1 MPVLLQVVGE
11 SSDPALIEQL
21 EKIYQDA
28 QPERLKLPVSL
39 KQKQEQEQETPL
51 SPTQFVQAILD
62 NPTYSFYCAL
72 FNERLIG
79 AVVIGQQDDIWS
91 LSHFCVRK
99 VTRRRRVGS
108 RLLEL
113 IALQG
118 KEQQQNLIAA
128 KQDLVAPDHIILQ
141 RMGYQLNEQ
150 DDYYQLTTSA

>member
-1 MPVLLQVVGE
+1 MPVLLQVVAE
-11 SSDPALIEQL
+11 TSDPALIEQL

-28 QPERLKLPVSL
+28 QPERLKLPAAL
-39 KQKQEQEQETPL
+39 DQHQESPL
-51 SPTQFVQAILD
+51 LPAQFVQAILD

-79 AVVIGQQDDIWS
+79 AVVIGQQDNVWS

-113 IALQG
+113 IALKG
-118 KEQQQNLIAA
+118 KEQQQNLIAV

>member
-39 KQKQEQEQETPL
+39 QKKQEQEQETPL
-51 SPTQFVQAILD
+51 TPTQFVQAILD

-128 KQDLVAPDHIILQ
+128 KQDLAAPDHIILQ

-150 DDYYQLTTSA
+150 DDYYQLTISA

>member
-1 MPVLLQVVGE
+1 MPVLLQVVAE
-11 SSDPALIEQL
+11 TSDPALIEQL

-28 QPERLKLPVSL
+28 QPERLKRPVAL
-39 KQKQEQEQETPL
+39 QQEQEQEAPL
-51 SPTQFVQAILD
+51 TPTQFVQDILD

-128 KQDLVAPDHIILQ
+128 KADLAAPDHIILQ

>member
-28 QPERLKLPVSL
+28 QSERLKLPVSL
-39 KQKQEQEQETPL
+39 QQKQEQEQETPL
-51 SPTQFVQAILD
+51 TPTQFVQAILD